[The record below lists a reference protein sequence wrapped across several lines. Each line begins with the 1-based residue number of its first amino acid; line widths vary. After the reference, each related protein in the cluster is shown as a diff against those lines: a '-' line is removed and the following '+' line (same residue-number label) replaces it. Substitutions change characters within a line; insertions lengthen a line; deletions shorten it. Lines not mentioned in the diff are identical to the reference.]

1 MTGTLATRLRSF
13 VVRSIA
19 VAAVVLAYGLGNVG
33 TQVLSVAG
41 LSGLA
46 LATSATPAAAQ
57 WRRRG
62 SGIYIA
68 PIVRR
73 RRYWAPPVYRV
84 RRARR
89 RWW

>member
-1 MTGTLATRLRSF
+1 MTGTLVTRLRSF
-13 VVRSIA
+13 MVRSIA

-46 LATSATPAAAQ
+46 LATTATPAAAQ

-62 SGIYIA
+62 VYYA

-73 RRYWAPPVYRV
+73 RRYWAPPVRRV
-84 RRARR
+84 RRRR
-89 RWW
+89 VWW